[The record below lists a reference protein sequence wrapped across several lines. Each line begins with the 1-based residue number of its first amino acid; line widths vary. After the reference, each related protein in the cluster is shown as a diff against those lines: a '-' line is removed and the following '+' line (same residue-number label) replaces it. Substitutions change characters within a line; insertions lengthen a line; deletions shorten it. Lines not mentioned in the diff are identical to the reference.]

1 MSTPIELTE
10 SFTPKCRF
18 DSSSKNPNNNVFFDP
33 ILNRLDLGYNYFKT
47 ITITAH
53 CSNTSLVQTLQVSNN
68 LLSSLPSPTLI
79 PNMTEL
85 DCSYNRLQHI
95 PFYPALINLYCS
107 CNDELKSL
115 SNYNASKLKK
125 LFSSLNRQLDLSV
138 YLPYLTELYLESCNL
153 TQLNIS
159 FFPQL
164 QLLDLANNTI
174 THLADHHN
182 IKELVIKNNSL
193 TFLSNYPNATMIDCS
208 HNQIKSITMSPS
220 LIKLLANHNKLTIL
234 PSSTSL
240 QYADVS
246 FNKIT
251 NVGNQLAMMTL
262 FINNN
267 YKNVI
272 MGSMPNLKELDVSFN
287 CLHSLELTSHLDIL
301 NCQFNNLTSVP
312 LLAIMKAQ
320 VVTVDKNTYDYIIK
334 GSSRQWQVEKKT
346 NNYILRKQLQL
357 RFGNDLSLDVM
368 MQLQHLIL
376 SEQYTVTKI
385 VAMMKTADTT
395 RANATQDN
403 IVTKQA
409 IDQVISQSMVFTLK

>member
-1 MSTPIELTE
+1 
-10 SFTPKCRF
+10 
-18 DSSSKNPNNNVFFDP
+18 
-33 ILNRLDLGYNYFKT
+33 
-47 ITITAH
+47 
-53 CSNTSLVQTLQVSNN
+53 
-68 LLSSLPSPTLI
+68 
-79 PNMTEL
+79 MTEL

-107 CNDELKSL
+107 SNDELKSL

-125 LFSSLNRQLDLSV
+125 LFSSLNQQLDLSV

-164 QLLDLANNTI
+164 QLLDLANNAI
-174 THLADHHN
+174 TDLADHHN
-182 IKELVIKNNSL
+182 IKELAITNNSL
-193 TFLSNYPNATMIDCS
+193 TSLSNYPNATMIDCS
-208 HNQIKSITMSPS
+208 HNQIKSINMPPN

-251 NVGNQLAMMTL
+251 NVGNQLAMTTL

-267 YKNVI
+267 YKNVT

-287 CLHSLELTSHLDIL
+287 CIHNLELTSNLNIL

-312 LLAIMKAQ
+312 LLAITKAQ
-320 VVTVDKNTYDYIIK
+320 LVTVDKNTYDYIIK
-334 GSSRQWQVEKKT
+334 ESSRQWQVEKKT

-357 RFGNDLSLDVM
+357 RFGNALGLDAL
-368 MQLQHLIL
+368 MQLQHLIT
-376 SEQYTVTKI
+376 SEQYTVTEI
-385 VAMMKTADTT
+385 VAMMKTADV
-395 RANATQDN
+395 TQAN

-409 IDQVISQSMVFTLK
+409 IDQVVSQSMVFTLK